1 MSLIAAVLQYA
12 PTTDKTANLEQI
24 RQLVSQAA
32 AAGAELAVLPEYAT
46 FTNPVIDKSF
56 VDSAEPLD
64 GASVAALCELSVQQ
78 GIAMIA
84 GVNEPDGQGRI
95 YNTLVGIN
103 NGEVD
108 AVYRKLHLYDA
119 FGTQE
124 STWVTHG
131 EMQAPQLL
139 EINGFKIGMQ
149 TCYDLR
155 FPEVSRML
163 VDAGADVLALPAEWV
178 PGPLKEFHWATL
190 LRARAIENTVYV
202 VAADQ
207 SGPTGSGH
215 SSIIDPMG
223 ISLATIGEEVG
234 IAQAE
239 LKPERIADARATN
252 PALAV
257 RRFQVVPNQK
267 A

>member
-1 MSLIAAVLQYA
+1 MSLQAAVIQYA
-12 PTTDKTANLEQI
+12 PTTDTSQNLAQI
-24 RQLVSQAA
+24 QRLVAA
-32 AAGAELAVLPEYAT
+32 AAGKGAELAVLPEYAT

-56 VDSAEPLD
+56 VDNAEQLD
-64 GASVAALCELSVQQ
+64 GESVTTLCKLSTDHN
-78 GIAMIA
+78 IAIIA

-95 YNTLVGIN
+95 YNTLVGIHH
-103 NGEVD
+103 GRIE

-124 STWVTHG
+124 STWVSPG
-131 EMQAPQLL
+131 EIQPPQLL
-139 EINGFKIGMQ
+139 ELNGLKIGMQ

-178 PGPLKEFHWATL
+178 PGPLKEFHWNTL

-207 SGPTGSGH
+207 SAPTGSGH
-215 SSIIDPMG
+215 SSIVDPMG
-223 ISLATIGEEVG
+223 IALASIGEEVG

-239 LKPERIADARATN
+239 LTASRIQDARRTN
-252 PALAV
+252 PALAM
-257 RRFQVVPNQK
+257 RRFKVVPQ

>member
-1 MSLIAAVLQYA
+1 MSLVAAVVQYA
-12 PTTDKTANLEQI
+12 PTIDKTANLQHIE
-24 RQLVSQAA
+24 RLVTQAA
-32 AAGAELAVLPEYAT
+32 EAGAELAVLPEYAT

-64 GASVAALCELSVQQ
+64 GRSVTALCELSVEQD
-78 GIAMIA
+78 IAIIA
-84 GVNEPDGQGRI
+84 GVNEPDGHGRI
-95 YNTLVGIN
+95 YNTLVGIKD
-103 NGEVD
+103 GEIQ

-124 STWVTHG
+124 SKWVNPG
-131 EMQAPQLL
+131 EMQEPQLL
-139 EINGFKIGMQ
+139 EINGLKIGMQ

-155 FPEVSRML
+155 FPEVSRRL

-178 PGPLKEFHWATL
+178 PGPLKEFHWTTL
-190 LRARAIENTVYV
+190 LQARAIENTVYV

-207 SGPTGSGH
+207 SAPTGSGH

-223 ISLATIGEEVG
+223 IAVATIGEEVG

-239 LKPERIADARATN
+239 LNSDRIASARATN

-257 RRFQVVPNQK
+257 RRFRVVPND
-267 A
+267 